1 MTRLRTSIE
10 ALALA
15 GVVRVALRLLPVR
28 RLLILLDA
36 MPRTRSVETAGEC
49 AALGAKAAGRAAH
62 GTCLYSALTTY
73 GLLARRGY
81 APRLVIGTRRAPA
94 FAAHA
99 WVSVDGA
106 AVEPSAHEY
115 APLWASGASCSGVR

>member
-1 MTRLRTSIE
+1 MTRLPAGVE

-15 GVVRVALRLLPVR
+15 GVVRVALRLLSVP
-28 RLLILLDA
+28 RLLDLLDT
-36 MPRTRSVETAGEC
+36 MPRTRGVETPGEC

-62 GTCLYSALTTY
+62 ATCLYSALTTY
-73 GLLARRGY
+73 GLLVRRGY
-81 APRLVIGTRRAPA
+81 APRLVIGTRGAPE

-99 WVSVDGA
+99 WVSLDGA

-115 APLWASGASCSGVR
+115 APLWASGASRSGVR